1 MFDAVSGKGTWKG
14 ALRDL
19 RKLGRGPVET
29 RIEYFRRIDV
39 ALQLRFSLGFFFYF
53 FFLNLH
59 R

>member
-39 ALQLRFSLGFFFYF
+39 AL
-53 FFLNLH
+53 
-59 R
+59 